1 MIKTILCDL
10 GNVIINVHNDI
21 KIKNLKKFSSKSEKF
36 IEEFLIKSKARKD
49 FDKGKISAIQIYK
62 NLKSSLNLRLDFKQ
76 FKKVWCS
83 YFSRREDM
91 ERLLRKL
98 KKTYRLILLSNIDE
112 IHFTYIRDKYKI
124 LDIFDDF
131 VLSYK
136 VGYTKPNPLI
146 YLHAIKKAKTFPSQ
160 MLYIDDLPEFV
171 RAAKLFGIKSIQY
184 KNFEKLKEDLKRFKI
199 KI

>member
-10 GNVIINVHNDI
+10 GNVIINVHNDA
-21 KIKNLKKFSSKSEKF
+21 KIRNIKKFSSKSKKF
-36 IEEFLIKSKARKD
+36 IEIFLKNSKARKD
-49 FDKGKISAIQIYK
+49 FDGGKISAIQLYK
-62 NLKSSLNLRLDFKQ
+62 NLKNGLNLNLNFKQ

-83 YFSRREDM
+83 YFSRRGEM

-98 KKTYRLILLSNIDE
+98 KKNYKLVLLSNTDE
-112 IHFTYIRDKYKI
+112 IHFSHIRKKYKI

-146 YLHAIKKAKTFPSQ
+146 YLHAIKKAKTFPNKIV
-160 MLYIDDLPEFV
+160 YIDDIKSYVL
-171 RAAKLFGIKSIQY
+171 AAKFFGIKSLQY
-184 KNFEKLKEDLKRFKI
+184 AEFEKLKSDLNKFNI